1 MIVSVSQSY
10 EAIGLDFVQAA
21 RERRFDGSRLKAL
34 RDLLGGLGGLFGG
47 LGISSI
53 DSPDDIGALADKF
66 GPLLAWVVKFTP
78 TPVDDQA
85 LEWVLA
91 AAKNPT
97 VQQILFSLLFT
108 SRITPADSDDE
119 LLDALQAAAG
129 GV

>member
-1 MIVSVSQSY
+1 MIVSV
-10 EAIGLDFVQAA
+10 EAIGTEFVQAA

-34 RDLLGGLGGLFGG
+34 RDLLGGLGGLLGG
-47 LGISSI
+47 LGIGSI
-53 DSPDDIGALADKF
+53 DSPDDIGALADRL
-66 GPLLAWVVKFTP
+66 GPLLTWLVKFTP

-85 LEWVLA
+85 LEWVLT